1 LPWRKKR
8 RIANNHY
15 KDVMLWKYFKLITKF
30 VRGRSEIGKGGHGG
44 KKKYTGRQKWQ
55 KRHNLFLIMQHHGT
69 KMLRSHFQAWR
80 MKSKQLAGVRRAFS
94 GHMNQKI
101 INIVKAW
108 RIQATL
114 STRRKK
120 IVIEEWKNYSMALW
134 KVPFRAWYVWT
145 QTRIKEQQASR
156 ILLSAWERKK
166 LRDLKY
172 QVFKVWRHQAAYGKV
187 EGMFTRVRLLRTLDE
202 QKALIKTI
210 GETMDVTQDTLNAT
224 KNSLE
229 NQIQLNFNNIKKL
242 EGVTSKSANIE
253 FALHNAEQ
261 EIVRLQSIIDSVSII
276 HPGTIKQLD
285 MMGDNKK
292 FEQRG
297 LESLA
302 RSRASHAASG
312 GGNNTGGS
320 GGGKSRSGSFANNNQ
335 NDSNENKEA
344 VVGIETIPNVLAPQL
359 GASNVLNVNDQK
371 GATSTNH
378 QLAAQK
384 NSEGQ
389 QPNTVQVE
397 EQSSNGAGAGAGAG
411 ASNSASNSAGTNS
424 SMPPSDAPIDSV
436 WVKPSDA
443 QLILRARS
451 IHDILETHPEL
462 QDEETTKIKFAAE
475 QRAWK
480 ERTLKNKALQL
491 QKEEEKKQTKQRE
504 EIESSKTTGHALKF
518 VQRIGS
524 KDVTDSKNEVP
535 GSTIN
540 NPEEQNEDKLDKQ
553 PVFIDPNEEEYDDSV
568 EILRL
573 RGLLSFLLY
582 SDHEKL
588 KKTEQL
594 IIGGDSGVDANLPP
608 EIIRD
613 DEDLE
618 IEQRR
623 RNLRRLGRN
632 GNWSSFVEDLTA
644 RFPLRHPVNLNTQDR
659 MLIRIGDAKARRN
672 RHENE
677 KRPPFNIL
685 KSNGSQHSTQL
696 PSMKRK

>member
-1 LPWRKKR
+1 
-8 RIANNHY
+8 
-15 KDVMLWKYFKLITKF
+15 
-30 VRGRSEIGKGGHGG
+30 
-44 KKKYTGRQKWQ
+44 
-55 KRHNLFLIMQHHGT
+55 
-69 KMLRSHFQAWR
+69 
-80 MKSKQLAGVRRAFS
+80 
-94 GHMNQKI
+94 
-101 INIVKAW
+101 
-108 RIQATL
+108 
-114 STRRKK
+114 
-120 IVIEEWKNYSMALW
+120 
-134 KVPFRAWYVWT
+134 
-145 QTRIKEQQASR
+145 
-156 ILLSAWERKK
+156 
-166 LRDLKY
+166 
-172 QVFKVWRHQAAYGKV
+172 
-187 EGMFTRVRLLRTLDE
+187 
-202 QKALIKTI
+202 
-210 GETMDVTQDTLNAT
+210 
-224 KNSLE
+224 
-229 NQIQLNFNNIKKL
+229 
-242 EGVTSKSANIE
+242 
-253 FALHNAEQ
+253 
-261 EIVRLQSIIDSVSII
+261 
-276 HPGTIKQLD
+276 
-285 MMGDNKK
+285 
-292 FEQRG
+292 
-297 LESLA
+297 
-302 RSRASHAASG
+302 
-312 GGNNTGGS
+312 
-320 GGGKSRSGSFANNNQ
+320 
-335 NDSNENKEA
+335 
-344 VVGIETIPNVLAPQL
+344 
-359 GASNVLNVNDQK
+359 
-371 GATSTNH
+371 
-378 QLAAQK
+378 
-384 NSEGQ
+384 
-389 QPNTVQVE
+389 
-397 EQSSNGAGAGAGAG
+397 
-411 ASNSASNSAGTNS
+411 
-424 SMPPSDAPIDSV
+424 MPPSDAPIDSV

-491 QKEEEKKQTKQRE
+491 QKEEEKKQTKQRQ